1 VDDRIGEIMKG
12 ESNRKMLMSAES
24 KKSVSVQSKS
34 PINKKESSS
43 SVEKKTLKKLV
54 GKPNYSPSVEKKNH
68 NNNSVNK
75 SISVNKPK
83 QNPFS
88 SSFEIN
94 KTLDTLMENKEE
106 LISKVYCIKQ
116 PGSKII
122 PAMKSSKIQL
132 LCP

>member
-1 VDDRIGEIMKG
+1 MKG

-34 PINKKESSS
+34 PINKKESST
-43 SVEKKTLKKLV
+43 SVEKKTLKTLV

-68 NNNSVNK
+68 NNSVNK
-75 SISVNKPK
+75 SSLVNKPK

-94 KTLDTLMENKEE
+94 KTLDNLMENKEE
-106 LISKVYCIKQ
+106 LISKVYSIKQ

-122 PAMKSSKIQL
+122 PAMKSNKYI
-132 LCP
+132 